1 VWLVL
6 VLAALLPVRG
16 HAATGTGDDLTAF
29 DRFAHETG
37 AFCVRGSSIDCFDRA
52 FRFADTDDDGRLSL
66 AEAQNLR
73 SLTASWMRANGNSL
87 APPDRQGIIAGL
99 AVVQLAGLPN
109 LFRSYDADH
118 DGFLSREELLADVHL
133 DQRPVALLVR
143 DPDAIDWPSLTSR
156 LGMAAP
162 LLQGL
167 LRH

>member
-1 VWLVL
+1 
-6 VLAALLPVRG
+6 
-16 HAATGTGDDLTAF
+16 
-29 DRFAHETG
+29 
-37 AFCVRGSSIDCFDRA
+37 
-52 FRFADTDDDGRLSL
+52 
-66 AEAQNLR
+66 
-73 SLTASWMRANGNSL
+73 M
-87 APPDRQGIIAGL
+87 
-99 AVVQLAGLPN
+99 VQLAGLPN